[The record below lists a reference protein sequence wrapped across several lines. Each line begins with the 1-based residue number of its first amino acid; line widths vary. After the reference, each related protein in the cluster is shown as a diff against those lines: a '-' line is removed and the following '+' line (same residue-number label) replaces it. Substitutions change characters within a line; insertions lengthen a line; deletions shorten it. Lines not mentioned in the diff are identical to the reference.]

1 MKKKTIAKLGQ
12 KKQIR
17 KGLESE
23 NPSKIE
29 KKSSKEAVCITI
41 FYQKFYLYIIL
52 SQQFD
57 FQLIGKL
64 KKMHIHSFFIQK
76 QLLLMI
82 FTFLSVI
89 IISIFYHFTFQ
100 NLVLSQ
106 ILAQNSALMVFF
118 PLLSN
123 FLRALGAL
131 TTGYLK
137 VFLGFG
143 AISLLLF
150 TFFPFFI

>member
-1 MKKKTIAKLGQ
+1 MKKSSLSLDK

-29 KKSSKEAVCITI
+29 KKSSKEVVCITI
-41 FYQKFYLYIIL
+41 FYQILLIYHLIRPL

-64 KKMHIHSFFIQK
+64 KKMHIRSFFIQK

-82 FTFLSVI
+82 FTFLLVI

-131 TTGYLK
+131 ING
-137 VFLGFG
+137 
-143 AISLLLF
+143 
-150 TFFPFFI
+150 

>member
-1 MKKKTIAKLGQ
+1 MSWLKKVFEVVTYLWEHFFYHFFTLREKEIYFTWKSGLNEKKFAKLGQ

-29 KKSSKEAVCITI
+29 KKSSNEAVCITI
-41 FYQKFYLYIIL
+41 FYQIL
-52 SQQFD
+52 LIYHLIRPSSQQFD

-64 KKMHIHSFFIQK
+64 KKMHIRSFFIQK

-89 IISIFYHFTFQ
+89 DLADLS
-100 NLVLSQ
+100 LVQLCHVTKLNEGR
-106 ILAQNSALMVFF
+106 I
-118 PLLSN
+118 
-123 FLRALGAL
+123 G
-131 TTGYLK
+131 
-137 VFLGFG
+137 
-143 AISLLLF
+143 
-150 TFFPFFI
+150 

>member
-1 MKKKTIAKLGQ
+1 MQIGQ
-12 KKQIR
+12 KFR
-17 KGLESE
+17 K
-23 NPSKIE
+23 NHQ
-29 KKSSKEAVCITI
+29 KKLFVLPFSIKFSLV
-41 FYQKFYLYIIL
+41 YQLIWPL

-64 KKMHIHSFFIQK
+64 KKMHICSFFIQK

-89 IISIFYHFTFQ
+89 IISIFYHFIFQ

-131 TTGYLK
+131 ING
-137 VFLGFG
+137 
-143 AISLLLF
+143 
-150 TFFPFFI
+150 